1 MAEHDQGQNEA
12 RQLDESVSQDDDNEP
27 MVHVTPSDNATWAP
41 KEKEKLISKGKESV
55 LMSELPGLVGPK
67 RDDETGA
74 DYAKRYS
81 NYLNDLIR
89 RGVSVL
95 GDTITHNSAPNG
107 ATIDDHEFDIG
118 PNSGITKKVS
128 LALKNRSDDVLIRGL
143 QEYREFGDWMS
154 GEGASYSD
162 TPERFLKFEV
172 PKGTSITY

>member
-118 PNSGITKKVS
+118 PNSGITKK
-128 LALKNRSDDVLIRGL
+128 
-143 QEYREFGDWMS
+143 EYREFGDWMS